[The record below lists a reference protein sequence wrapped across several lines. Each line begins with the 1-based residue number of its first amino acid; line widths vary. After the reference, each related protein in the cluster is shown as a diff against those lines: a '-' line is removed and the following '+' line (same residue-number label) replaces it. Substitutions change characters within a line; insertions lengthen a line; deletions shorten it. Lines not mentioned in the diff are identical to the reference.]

1 MTKRTKQKDDGI
13 LSPEQVK
20 TMFMQLKAPEHWFK
34 ALDEW
39 RERQDF
45 KPKPSRP
52 ASIRWIVWTFLQ
64 KQQQTART
72 ARRRSK

>member
-1 MTKRTKQKDDGI
+1 MAKRKDDGI
-13 LSPEQVK
+13 LGPEQVK
-20 TMFMQLKAPEHWFK
+20 SMLMQLKAPEHWFK

-39 RERQDF
+39 REKQDF

-64 KQQQTART
+64 KQQQAART
-72 ARRRSK
+72 PRRRSK